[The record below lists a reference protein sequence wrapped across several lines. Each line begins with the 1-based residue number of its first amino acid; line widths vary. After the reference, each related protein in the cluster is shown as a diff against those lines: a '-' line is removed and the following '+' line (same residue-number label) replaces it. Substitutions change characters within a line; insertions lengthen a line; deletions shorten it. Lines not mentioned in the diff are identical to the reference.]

1 MKKILFISWDGAE
14 TNYMEGLFL
23 PIFHAIQSKSDYQF
37 HVIQFSWSDPYK
49 ISKIKETA
57 STYQISYQHLPVYKK
72 PTNLIGSVYS
82 LFKGRKF
89 VESYIINNAIDIVMP
104 RSVMPAFLVNKLR
117 IRGFKLV
124 FDADGL
130 PLEERI
136 DFGGLN
142 MNSRHYRFLKKQE
155 DKILSHSDL
164 VITRSKKS
172 INIHAE
178 TIGGKSL
185 EKFSRV
191 INGRD
196 VNFFKPNKEARKKIR
211 EELGVS
217 SKDKVFVYC
226 GSLGPQ
232 YCVEEMIEIFRQY
245 YDKTK
250 SGYFLVL
257 TPNVNFI
264 QERIPQELKRIIIAK
279 QINYQDV
286 PAYLSAADIAFSLRI
301 PRYSMRGVF
310 PIKLAEYLLMGL
322 PTITSK
328 GIGDTEDLLKDAPG
342 CFIFNHFS
350 RKSMIL
356 VADFVEKS
364 ETFDK
369 NKIRDFAEK
378 NFSIEKSAKQYI
390 KTLDKLV

>member
-1 MKKILFISWDGAE
+1 
-14 TNYMEGLFL
+14 
-23 PIFHAIQSKSDYQF
+23 
-37 HVIQFSWSDPYK
+37 
-49 ISKIKETA
+49 
-57 STYQISYQHLPVYKK
+57 
-72 PTNLIGSVYS
+72 
-82 LFKGRKF
+82 
-89 VESYIINNAIDIVMP
+89 
-104 RSVMPAFLVNKLR
+104 
-117 IRGFKLV
+117 
-124 FDADGL
+124 
-130 PLEERI
+130 
-136 DFGGLN
+136 
-142 MNSRHYRFLKKQE
+142 
-155 DKILSHSDL
+155 
-164 VITRSKKS
+164 
-172 INIHAE
+172 
-178 TIGGKSL
+178 
-185 EKFSRV
+185 
-191 INGRD
+191 
-196 VNFFKPNKEARKKIR
+196 
-211 EELGVS
+211 
-217 SKDKVFVYC
+217 
-226 GSLGPQ
+226 
-232 YCVEEMIEIFRQY
+232 VEEMIEIFRQY